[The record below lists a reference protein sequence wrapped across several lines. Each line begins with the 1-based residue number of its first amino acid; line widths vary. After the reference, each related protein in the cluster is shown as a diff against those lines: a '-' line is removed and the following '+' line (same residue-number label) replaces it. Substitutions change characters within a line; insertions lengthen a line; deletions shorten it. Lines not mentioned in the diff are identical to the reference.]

1 MLSSELII
9 SAPLEETSSS
19 KAWFT
24 PRIQW
29 PQERKADVSISPFQ
43 LSTKSRQL
51 LQTELP
57 HYRHLNLD
65 SMTPLSWDC
74 RWSLQV
80 TGLQARK
87 GKKKKQTHCFLFTK
101 CSQLWHWTSQAALM
115 NTCLFVSETA
125 CWGVICSS
133 VIHSERLKENNS
145 LFFFF
150 FLPEVLIRGS
160 STFKAHLKLRVAGV
174 EVEGRDQL
182 LPLLLLQRS
191 CHLN

>member
-87 GKKKKQTHCFLFTK
+87 GKKRKQTHCFLFTK

-150 FLPEVLIRGS
+150 FPSRSVNKRLIYFQSTPEIKGSRCGGGRERSAPALTFVTKKLPS
-160 STFKAHLKLRVAGV
+160 
-174 EVEGRDQL
+174 
-182 LPLLLLQRS
+182 
-191 CHLN
+191 